1 MDQEGCSGAE
11 IDPGCS
17 MTYHLHHIHL
27 ICRDLETMIGFFTD
41 SIGASL
47 VERRKFGTADG
58 ATLDLKGIHINLRV
72 VREDEE
78 INSNIAQSTYGY
90 DHIGLE
96 VKDIQA
102 AYQALT
108 SRGYKFFLPPREVA
122 GLTIAFFKGPENITI
137 ELVQS

>member
-1 MDQEGCSGAE
+1 
-11 IDPGCS
+11 

-27 ICRDLETMIGFFTD
+27 ICRDLETMISFFSD

-58 ATLDLKGIHINLRV
+58 ATLDLNGIDINLRV
-72 VREDEE
+72 AREDEE
-78 INSNIAQSTYGY
+78 IKSNFARSTYGY

-96 VKDIQA
+96 VADIHA
-102 AYQALT
+102 AWDDLT
-108 SRGYKFFLPPREVA
+108 KRGYQFFMPPTEAA

-137 ELVQS
+137 ELVQT